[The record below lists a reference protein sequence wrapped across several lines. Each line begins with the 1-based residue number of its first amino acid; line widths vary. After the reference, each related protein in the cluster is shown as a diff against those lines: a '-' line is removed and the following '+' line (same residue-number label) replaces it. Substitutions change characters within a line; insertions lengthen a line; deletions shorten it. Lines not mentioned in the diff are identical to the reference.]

1 MIKAFFWKRRWMPY
15 AYGGAAVLLACMYG
29 QIHIA
34 VMLNTWHKRFYD
46 LFEDVS
52 RHALSDFYGALIEYF

>member
-1 MIKAFFWKRRWMPY
+1 MIKAFFGKRRWMPY

-46 LFEDVS
+46 LFKMCPGMRS
-52 RHALSDFYGALIEYF
+52 RIFTARSSSI